1 MATVNFMLT
10 SPIAVDGDL
19 DVAETKM
26 VSRVNELFQ
35 ELQRIPGVRV
45 AMSDIG
51 YADGMDYCA
60 IVSVKNQWYA
70 SAAQLRRVAEQFDPQ
85 YKDREYDDVRY
96 MEYYT
101 DLSHLEQVKIS
112 GFRINCNELVYRTTE
127 GRDLIENALGVELV
141 RLPAGENIDYYNQY
155 NSLFRV
161 RVEQFNGTL
170 KYGYIDKYG
179 MPVMKTVY
187 DEISAPDKKGLCCAS
202 FLGKKGIVA
211 AGDGRLIP
219 FVYNDIKGA
228 NLDLLKDLQCLD
240 KGMESGVS
248 LFSENGHI
256 LAEKMTDDGLR
267 WGVIDRKNKVVI
279 PFEFETL
286 TEVYTDDA
294 RYAKHGLLIAQKDG
308 KFGMIDKD
316 GSVAVPFEYDYL
328 GLFDRDN
335 PQLGPVD
342 DGYLFAYKDKKVGI
356 IDVNNKVAMPFRY
369 SPREILHFEYP
380 QIRFPIRPKNKTLN
394 ENIGDLARLEEL
406 CKKQDWTYEWSADI
420 QVRQNGAASMNEL
433 CTLFNEISEW
443 HVPQAVEIWEKYA
456 PANYAMPS
464 IKLSEKER
472 EAGTKIYQ
480 LSLPQKSDI
489 YRRPEERV
497 GVYITPQERVNTLIE
512 KIRDA
517 EKVRSEVEIYTYS
530 DERSAAL
537 EEGLV
542 VTDWNEFEVAQ
553 ERRLAEIGR
562 EIETLYEQLDSAEAN
577 VRKFVPPLERR
588 TNELV
593 PTSALHN
600 IEQGIREKL
609 SNVVSPQNCEQ
620 KM

>member
-1 MATVNFMLT
+1 MATVNFLLT
-10 SPIAVDGDL
+10 SPIAVDCDM
-19 DVAETKM
+19 DVAEIKV

-228 NLDLLKDLQCLD
+228 NLDLLKDPQCLD
-240 KGMESGVS
+240 KGMASRGS

-286 TEVYTDDA
+286 NEVYTDDA

-328 GLFDRDN
+328 GLYDRDN
-335 PQLGPVD
+335 SQLGPVG
-342 DGYLFAYKDKKVGI
+342 DGYLFAYKDTKVGI
-356 IDVNNKVAMPFRY
+356 IDVNNKVAMP
-369 SPREILHFEYP
+369 
-380 QIRFPIRPKNKTLN
+380 
-394 ENIGDLARLEEL
+394 
-406 CKKQDWTYEWSADI
+406 
-420 QVRQNGAASMNEL
+420 
-433 CTLFNEISEW
+433 
-443 HVPQAVEIWEKYA
+443 
-456 PANYAMPS
+456 
-464 IKLSEKER
+464 
-472 EAGTKIYQ
+472 

-489 YRRPEERV
+489 YRCPEERV

-517 EKVRSEVEIYTYS
+517 ETVRSEISHYS
-530 DERSAAL
+530 YHDACVAAL
-537 EEGLV
+537 EEGFFNP
-542 VTDWNEFEVAQ
+542 DEGEFNRDK

-577 VRKFVPPLERR
+577 VRKFAPPLERR